1 MLAIFHITVSAAA
14 LRALIK
20 CERRVSALVSCDFGS
35 AVVTIQCNDQ
45 DAPQGDQKV
54 AGVAKG
60 NPERLHLA
68 VLASCSKYLGYGVA
82 VRNRFTIPL
91 VARTALTFVA
101 AHASTGVVSFAGRG
115 GIGRE

>member
-1 MLAIFHITVSAAA
+1 
-14 LRALIK
+14 
-20 CERRVSALVSCDFGS
+20 
-35 AVVTIQCNDQ
+35 
-45 DAPQGDQKV
+45 
-54 AGVAKG
+54 
-60 NPERLHLA
+60 
-68 VLASCSKYLGYGVA
+68 LASCSKYLGYGVA